1 MMTIR
6 EVAIAKIQQLPESL
20 LQETNDF
27 IDAIT
32 RQAAD
37 APSQGA
43 GSEAWIRWFEM
54 TDRLEIT
61 PTPAPNE
68 PQDEYQ
74 QHLLS
79 KYQNQGLSL

>member
-20 LQETNDF
+20 LQETNDL

-32 RQAAD
+32 RKAQVAE
-37 APSQGA
+37 SKGV
-43 GSEAWIRWFEM
+43 GSEAWMRWFEM

-61 PTPAPNE
+61 PAPAPNE
-68 PQDEYQ
+68 YQ
-74 QHLLS
+74 KHLLT